1 MQIGEQ
7 PNLRHI
13 GDLTYSIENILS
25 RLKTFKKYAFNS
37 EKFFIE
43 PVAPKFN

>member
-1 MQIGEQ
+1 LFKKQNEIK
-7 PNLRHI
+7 NK
-13 GDLTYSIENILS
+13 TYRIENILS

-43 PVAPKFN
+43 PVAPKFS